1 MGVLTRED
9 ILKVE
14 DLKVE
19 KVEVPEWGGDIFIA
33 EMSGDARDEFEQY
46 AFAQSGKKTD
56 YVHIRAAL
64 VAMCAVNEKRER
76 LFSFEDIKALGQ
88 KNGLIL
94 DRLFDVAN
102 RLNKIFGSQRED
114 VAKNSETPQGD
125 SSGGG

>member
-1 MGVLTRED
+1 MGLLTRD
-9 ILKVE
+9 AILKAE

-19 KVEVPEWGGDIFIA
+19 KVEVPEWGGDVYIA
-33 EMSGDARDEFEQY
+33 EMTGDARDEFEQY
-46 AFAQSGKKTD
+46 VNAQRETKQQ

-76 LFSFEDIKALGQ
+76 LFSYEDMKALGQ

-102 RLNKIFGSQRED
+102 KINKIFGVARED
-114 VAKNSETPQGD
+114 VAKNSETPRGD
-125 SSGGG
+125 SSGGE